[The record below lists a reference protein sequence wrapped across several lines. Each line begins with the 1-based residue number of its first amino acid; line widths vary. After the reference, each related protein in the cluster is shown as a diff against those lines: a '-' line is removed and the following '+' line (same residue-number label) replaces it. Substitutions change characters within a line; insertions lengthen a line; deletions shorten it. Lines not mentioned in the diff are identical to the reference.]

1 MNAGEPLTAA
11 EMRIRNGLR
20 RHVDALAG
28 EIGERHVFKPA
39 ALERSAAYIERKLQS
54 LGYRPRAQTFLAHG
68 RDVRNIEVEIPGA
81 RRPGRIVVAG
91 AHYDSVP
98 GCPAA
103 NDNGSGVAALLEAA
117 RVFTGL
123 RPSESVRLV
132 FFVKEEPPFFQT
144 EEMGSL
150 VYARRCRQRGEN
162 VVGMLSLETI
172 GCYRDEPGS
181 QVYPLPAWY
190 ARTMPSKGN
199 FLAFVGNVSSWR
211 LTRRCRMLFGL
222 HSRDFPARWAA
233 LPSAV
238 TGIGWSDHWSFWQA
252 GYPAV
257 MATDTA
263 PFRYPHY
270 HRPTDT
276 PDKLDFDRTAR
287 VTAGLAGVIASLAG
301 ASLAGAASSAEG
313 KQ

>member
-1 MNAGEPLTAA
+1 LNTAEPLTDA
-11 EMRIRNGLR
+11 ELRIRDGLR
-20 RHVDALAG
+20 RHVEVLAG
-28 EIGERHVFKPA
+28 EIGERHVFNPP
-39 ALERSAAYIERKLQS
+39 ALEAAAAYVERELQA
-54 LGYRPRAQTFLAHG
+54 LGYRPQTQPYLAHG
-68 RDVRNIEVEIPGA
+68 REVRNIEVEIPGV
-81 RRPGRIVVAG
+81 RRPDRIVVAG
-91 AHYDSVP
+91 AHYDSIP

-103 NDNGSGVAALLEAA
+103 NDNGSGVAALLEIA
-117 RVFTGL
+117 RVFKGL
-123 RPSESVRLV
+123 HPPESVRLV
-132 FFVKEEPPFFQT
+132 FFVNEEPPFFQT

-150 VYARRCRQRGEN
+150 VYARRCGQRGEN

-181 QVYPLPAWY
+181 QVYPLPSWY
-190 ARTMPSKGN
+190 ARTMPSRGN
-199 FLAFVGNVSSWR
+199 FLAFVGNVGSWR
-211 LTRRCRMLFGL
+211 LTRRCRVLFGL
-222 HSRDFPARWAA
+222 HSRNFPTRWAA
-233 LPSAV
+233 LPSAI

-276 PDKLDFDRTAR
+276 PDKLDYDRTAR

-301 ASLAGAASSAEG
+301 AAATAEG
-313 KQ
+313 ST